1 MNRIISVLSALL
13 MTASCTV
20 NTVPSGTNP
29 LEGRSIAFIGDSIS
43 YGTNWQGGYGK
54 IIGEEN
60 NMTVTNTSRGGATL
74 AKNAQWTLDSDG
86 TRPCVL
92 EMAQKLDGEYDY
104 IIAEGGINDFWAHV
118 ALGNMT
124 DSFDGGYNEDTVT
137 GAMESMFYTIR
148 NNHPE
153 SKAGFVIIHDPFTYD
168 AEAEFEPIY
177 ERMKAVCDKWEVPYL
192 DLYSQN
198 NQHTGVNVRDEEQ
211 KKLYFA
217 SADRPDGD
225 GCHPNELGYREIYAK
240 PMNEWLKTF

>member
-1 MNRIISVLSALL
+1 MNKIISILTAML
-13 MTASCTV
+13 MSVSCSV
-20 NTVPSGTNP
+20 NTGDNP
-29 LEGRSIAFIGDSIS
+29 LEGKSIAFIGDSIS

-92 EMAQKLDGEYDY
+92 EMAEKLDGEYDY
-104 IIAEGGINDFWAHV
+104 IIVEGGINDFWAHV
-118 ALGNMT
+118 ALGEMT
-124 DSFDGGYNEDTVT
+124 EGFDGGYNEDTVT
-137 GAMESMFYTIR
+137 GAVESIFYTIR

-168 AEAEFEPIY
+168 AEAEFEPFY
-177 ERMKAVCDKWEVPYL
+177 EMIKAVCDKWEVPYL

-198 NQHTGVNVRDEEQ
+198 NQQMGVNVRDAEQ
-211 KKLYFA
+211 KRLYFA
-217 SADRPDGD
+217 SNDRPDGD
-225 GCHPNELGYREIYAK
+225 GCHPNELGYREMYAA
-240 PMNEWLKTF
+240 PMTEWLKTL